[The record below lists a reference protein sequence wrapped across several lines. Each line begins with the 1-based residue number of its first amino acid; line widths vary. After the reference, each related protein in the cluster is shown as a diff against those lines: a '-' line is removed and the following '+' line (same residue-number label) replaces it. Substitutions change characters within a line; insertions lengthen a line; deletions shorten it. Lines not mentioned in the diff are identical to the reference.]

1 VLRWC
6 GSTIRIVLTERFI
19 TLAILPLF
27 TCTMPALAGVAEMP
41 CPSGAL
47 NIEPGGSFQ
56 VAVDHAGAGATF
68 CLKNGLHRMQIVR
81 PRAGQSF
88 YGEGQTVLNGSR
100 LLTEFSREGPYWV
113 ASWPEPY
120 GPRHGK
126 CAAQAPACNLPES
139 LFFDDQPFE
148 PVLSKEQLRPRSF
161 YIDRSRGLLYFLHDP
176 SGHKVEATAAAVA
189 FEGTA
194 PYVRISNLAIE
205 KYASPAQKGAIQA
218 QTTAT
223 GGWLIENC
231 EVRLNSGAGIAVGN
245 RSQVRSCDI
254 HHNGQIGITGVGD
267 GVVIEN
273 NRIWANNTR
282 GFESEWEA
290 GGVKL
295 AASEGT
301 AFRGNQVY
309 DNFGPGLW
317 CDINCRNVLYEDNLV
332 ERNQSAGLFYEISYN
347 AAIRRNIARHN
358 GLGHKGWFGHVN
370 ILVAASESVD
380 VSGNILIVDGGGCG
394 IILMDQ
400 GRSIEG
406 NSARRG
412 KYKTSNNTVHG
423 NETTFEG
430 AGCAGGASDVAP
442 GDENFA
448 IIEDGNN
455 TFDGNVYRFP
465 AAGGSLR
472 FEWGH
477 QVLDW
482 DGLRRRGLEPNGELV
497 RY

>member
-1 VLRWC
+1 M
-6 GSTIRIVLTERFI
+6 TERFI

-189 FEGTA
+189 FEGTS

-273 NRIWANNTR
+273 NRIWANNIR
-282 GFESEWEA
+282 GFSSEWEA
-290 GGVKL
+290 GGVKIAL
-295 AASEGT
+295 GDSVV
-301 AFRGNQVY
+301 FRGNHIH

-317 CDINCRNVLYEDNLV
+317 CDINCRNVLYENNIV
-332 ERNQSAGLFYEISYN
+332 ERNHGAGIFHEISFN
-347 AAIRRNIARHN
+347 AVIRNNIVRHN
-358 GLGHKGWFGHVN
+358 GIADKDWFWGN
-370 ILVAASESVD
+370 DILVAASQEVEVYD
-380 VSGNILIVDGGGCG
+380 NTLTVSPGKCG
-394 IILMDQ
+394 IMLIDQ
-400 GRSIEG
+400 GRDDQ
-406 NSARRG
+406 ARTHSG
-412 KYKTSNNTVHG
+412 PIYKTRNNAVRD
-423 NETTFEG
+423 NEMIFEG
-430 AGCAGGASDVAP
+430 AACAGGASDVKP
-442 GDENFA
+442 GHENFSVVT
-448 IIEDGNN
+448 DGNN
-455 TFDGNVYRFP
+455 VFDGNVYRVPRASGP
-465 AAGGSLR
+465 AR
-472 FEWGH
+472 FVWGH
-477 QVLDW
+477 ATFDW
-482 DGLRRRGLEPNGELV
+482 DGLRGQGVEPNGQLV
-497 RY
+497 IY